1 MMKRCASDDVV
12 GDDARNTKAQK
23 VGAASDES
31 NDGNSSDG
39 SEDQSWEP
47 PSDDGCDGGG
57 VSSGYVTRS
66 KGLVPSGEVVVDRE
80 EVYKPASDSSSSASS
95 DDESEESSDCSDDD
109 ESDTEDDEYS
119 DDDSFVTSDEDAPAA
134 LVRCDAGIVE
144 IPDIPVDDST
154 PA

>member
-1 MMKRCASDDVV
+1 MMKRCDE
-12 GDDARNTKAQK
+12 GDAPNERKTKAQK
-23 VGAASDES
+23 VSASSDES
-31 NDGNSSDG
+31 NDGNSSD
-39 SEDQSWEP
+39 DQSWEP